1 MVGPGNSYSI
11 SVGLA
16 ANKLTATIQST
27 ATMVNVRSLNRIA
40 DLVDIRD
47 RVLVRLN
54 GADESATIPGGS
66 IVAGD
71 DISPS
76 AFVAADWRCGGA
88 IVLAAGSASSHV
100 AMLAR
105 ARGTPMVV
113 GLGPLSWEE
122 RPPAL
127 ALVDGMP
134 APSSLT
140 LSRRRDACSSSA

>member
-88 IVLAAGSASSHV
+88 VVRSCWR
-100 AMLAR
+100 R
-105 ARGTPMVV
+105 AQLPPMSRCWRVRG
-113 GLGPLSWEE
+113 E
-122 RPPAL
+122 PPW
-127 ALVDGMP
+127 
-134 APSSLT
+134 
-140 LSRRRDACSSSA
+140 